1 MRGESDD
8 PRVQRK
14 LQRFYVCHNLPM
26 SPYDYDRLTARDVDE
41 LMVFLSTMF
50 REQKLN
56 SEREQARAKLRGK
69 G

>member
-8 PRVQRK
+8 PRVQQK

-50 REQKLN
+50 REQN
-56 SEREQARAKLRGK
+56 NERMRQEERQKAMRK
-69 G
+69 